1 MDKKLP
7 SVFANKIAKYIN
19 NNEKVYYS
27 KLEDRVEKDDQTNTK
42 INTNKLE
49 NNLNVNQKISKIF
62 NSTKY
67 VYKADVHISLKNGEI
82 NDRIIGRNSTHL
94 ITMDNKL
101 IPISD
106 IIDINFIEKENNS

>member
-7 SVFANKIAKYIN
+7 GVFANRIERSIDNNSSVYYSA
-19 NNEKVYYS
+19 NNEKVDNLNNG
-27 KLEDRVEKDDQTNTK
+27 KGETK
-42 INTNKLE
+42 QLDS
-49 NNLNVNQKISKIF
+49 NLNVNQKINKIF

-67 VYKADVHISLKNGEI
+67 VYKADVRIYLRNEQI
-82 NDRIIGRNSTHL
+82 DCRIIGKNATHL

-106 IIDINFIEKENNS
+106 IIDINFLEK